1 MSLPGLT
8 RGRGDLD
15 TRFDDYQPIASD
27 PPRRRRTDL
36 NPYNRIEYLSRLKG
50 RY

>member
-1 MSLPGLT
+1 MALPGLT

-15 TRFDDYQPIASD
+15 TRFDDYQPISGD

-36 NPYNRIEYLSRLKG
+36 NPYNRIEYLSRLQG